1 MNTDYSQ
8 PKKEIIKQEKE
19 LVQKCDQGDKSAWEE
34 LISTYSIYIENSFN
48 KLHGFSRDDIDDLK
62 QEFWVHLQ
70 KNKCNA
76 LKLWRGKSTL
86 STWLNCIATNKVRD
100 FLRSKHAKE
109 IQKTDSIEMSLYPDK
124 NGDSRTIEEILPREV
139 EGPLEAVLMEE
150 VSKKIKEAIN
160 KLEANYRNVIRL
172 REFEHLKFSQ
182 IAKLLKKPLNTVLV
196 EYQRAKEKL
205 STILKPYYEDGDDI
219 KWDI

>member
-1 MNTDYSQ
+1 LNTDYSQ

>member
-1 MNTDYSQ
+1 
-8 PKKEIIKQEKE
+8 
-19 LVQKCDQGDKSAWEE
+19 
-34 LISTYSIYIENSFN
+34 
-48 KLHGFSRDDIDDLK
+48 
-62 QEFWVHLQ
+62 
-70 KNKCNA
+70 
-76 LKLWRGKSTL
+76 
-86 STWLNCIATNKVRD
+86 
-100 FLRSKHAKE
+100 
-109 IQKTDSIEMSLYPDK
+109 MSLYPDK